1 MQKIETERLI
11 LRPFTY
17 DDLEAFALIGSDP
30 DVMRFIG
37 DGKPQSCDQTVK
49 VARFYNKELKYYAI
63 TRDEYERENAIGS
76 KKRRPQFD

>member
-1 MQKIETERLI
+1 MRTIETDRLV

-17 DDLEAFALIGSDP
+17 DDQEAFALIGSDR

-37 DGKPQSCDQTVK
+37 DGKPQSRDQTVK
-49 VARFYNKELKYYAI
+49 DARFYNKDLKYYAI

-76 KKRRPQFD
+76 KKRRPQ